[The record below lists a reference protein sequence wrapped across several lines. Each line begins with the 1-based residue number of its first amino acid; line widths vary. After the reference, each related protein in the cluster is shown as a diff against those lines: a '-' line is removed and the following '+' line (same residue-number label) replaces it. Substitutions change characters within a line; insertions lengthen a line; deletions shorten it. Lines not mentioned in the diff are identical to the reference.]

1 MDLLDTHVA
10 SLTQLNVPETKRPDF
25 DQFWADTL
33 QRVAT
38 TPLDI
43 SSTPV
48 TYPVRAMDV
57 HDVTFRALDG
67 TPVKAWVILPA
78 ARSGRVPAIVH
89 YHGAGGSR
97 GIPASYAH
105 WTAMG
110 LAVVVMD
117 FRMQAGLT
125 GSHTGFVAHRS
136 LGWMAMGLT
145 DKHQF
150 YLYHVWCDALC
161 ALRLARE
168 HAAIDP
174 ARIAVDGG
182 SQGGGTALAMA
193 ALDQS
198 VALCTADVPSACWM
212 EKRIF
217 DRSGGASHIAQFIQ
231 DHPDL
236 LDTVMATVS
245 YCDNL
250 NLAARITCPV
260 LVSCGLKDPVC
271 PPDTVYAAYNK
282 IKAPKEM
289 VAYPFA
295 EHGGGGW
302 LHTERKLAFVQQ
314 HFALA

>member
-1 MDLLDTHVA
+1 MELLDNYVA
-10 SLTQLNVPETKRPDF
+10 TLTQLNVPQTKRPDF
-25 DQFWADTL
+25 DAFWAETL
-33 QRVAT
+33 QRVEAKA
-38 TPLDI
+38 LENE
-43 SSTPV
+43 SVPV
-48 TYPVRAMDV
+48 TYPIRAMEV
-57 HDVTFRALDG
+57 HDVTFSGLDD

-78 ARSGRVPAIVH
+78 GRTRRVPAVVH

-97 GIPASYAH
+97 GVPASFAH
-105 WTAMG
+105 WTLLG
-110 LAVVVMD
+110 VAVVVMD
-117 FRMQAGLT
+117 FRMQSGLT
-125 GSHTGFVAHRS
+125 GSQTGFVAHGS

-145 DKHQF
+145 DKRDY
-150 YLYHVWCDALC
+150 YLYHVWCDALR

-168 HAAIDP
+168 HAAID
-174 ARIAVDGG
+174 ASRIAVDGG

-193 ALDQS
+193 ALDKH
-198 VALCTADVPSACWM
+198 VALCMADVPSACWM

-217 DRSGGASHIAQFIQ
+217 ERSGGASSMAQFIQ

-236 LDTVMATVS
+236 LDTVMTTVS

-250 NLAARITCPV
+250 NLADRITCPV

-282 IKAPKEM
+282 ITAPKEM

-302 LHTERKLAFVQQ
+302 LHTERKLAFVQRQ
-314 HFALA
+314 FGL